1 MESDNTEELEEIYL
15 NVFKI
20 FIERLKCDIFLTVD
34 KEDQDQNSVSEAVML

>member
-15 NVFKI
+15 SVFKI

-34 KEDQDQNSVSEAVML
+34 KENQDQNSVSEAVML